1 MLLKVFPKLSVQTL
15 RIFSILVSIYVQL
28 QHTSCNKI
36 EEKIVLLWNSLILI
50 AMDASG
56 LDSYIKIND
65 LSFLTQLIFCLIMP
79 LFSGSTLVSVT

>member
-36 EEKIVLLWNSLILI
+36 EEKKVLL
-50 AMDASG
+50 
-56 LDSYIKIND
+56 LDSLVLLAVDATGPDTYLEFKG
-65 LSFLTQLIFCLIMP
+65 LSFLT
-79 LFSGSTLVSVT
+79 